1 MSSRDWSEAYFA
13 DESSVHGRD
22 PINVG
27 ISTDVNEISVLV
39 DKAHHADS
47 VYRAAKQSKD
57 NAIASVMSHV
67 DPLPPK
73 VEAWLED
80 NEVAYQGMRP
90 MPQWVADAVAAYRAA
105 REAATEAAT
114 EAFLDSDN
122 AEDIIDALTAA
133 KIAQDAAWKDVQDAQ
148 NAADSRDPIKGTAQV
163 VKDMKSSGAVILV
176 AASSSDA
183 QALARA
189 TGWSWA
195 THHNNMGDYPMIW
208 VAGSV
213 RRFTHPRN
221 PDRFIPDRFILSRHT
236 VQCGFDS
243 DVRHAAKN
251 IGIPCDTV

>member
-22 PINVG
+22 AINVG
-27 ISTDVNEISVLV
+27 IATDVNEISVLI

-47 VYRAAKQSKD
+47 VYRAVRQAKD
-57 NAIASVMSHV
+57 DAIASVMSHV

-73 VEAWLED
+73 VEAWLDD

-90 MPQWVADAVAAYRAA
+90 IPQWVADAVAAYRAA
-105 REAATEAAT
+105 REAAAEAAT
-114 EAFLDSDN
+114 EAFLDSD
-122 AEDIIDALTAA
+122 AAADIIDALTAA
-133 KIAQDAAWKDVQDAQ
+133 KIAQDAAWRAVQDAQ
-148 NAADSRDPIKGTAQV
+148 NAADSRDPIKGTAQF
-163 VKDMKSSGAVILV
+163 VKDLSGAVVLV

-183 QALARA
+183 QALAKA
-189 TGWSWA
+189 TGWPWT
-195 THHNNMGDYPMIW
+195 THRNDMGQFPMIW

-213 RRFTHPRN
+213 VRFIHHRN
-221 PDRFIPDRFILSRHT
+221 PDRFIPDRFVLSKHT

-251 IGIPCDTV
+251 IGIPCDAA

>member
-27 ISTDVNEISVLV
+27 IATATNEINILI
-39 DKAHHADS
+39 DNAHRADS
-47 VYRAAKQSKD
+47 VYRAAKKAKD
-57 NAIASVMSHV
+57 DAIASMIPHV

-105 REAATEAAT
+105 TDASREAAT

-133 KIAQDAAWKDVQDAQ
+133 KIAQDAAWKAVQVAQ
-148 NAADSRDPIKGTAQV
+148 DAADSRDPIKGTAQFV
-163 VKDMKSSGAVILV
+163 ESLFGAVVLV
-176 AASSSDA
+176 AASSFDA
-183 QALARA
+183 QALAKA
-189 TGWSWA
+189 TGWPWT
-195 THHNNMGDYPMIW
+195 THRNDMGQFPMIW

-213 RRFTHPRN
+213 VRFIHHRN
-221 PDRFIPDRFILSRHT
+221 PDRFIPDRFVLSKHT

-251 IGIPCDTV
+251 IGIPCDAA